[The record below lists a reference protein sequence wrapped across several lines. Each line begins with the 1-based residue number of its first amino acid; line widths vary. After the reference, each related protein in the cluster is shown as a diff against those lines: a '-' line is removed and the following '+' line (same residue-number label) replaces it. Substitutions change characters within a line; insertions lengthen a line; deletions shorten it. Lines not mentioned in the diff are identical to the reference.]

1 MNSSLHNHLIHHRQF
16 RHRLQLLRSVLAHS
30 HRLQKYVVSVDLVQ
44 LQRRR
49 LRGLGVIPH
58 LRVDDVGGGGGDSL
72 VQVALGVDEELAGVE
87 GLVLGLAALHACHLT
102 LQLGVCAV
110 SG

>member
-1 MNSSLHNHLIHHRQF
+1 MR
-16 RHRLQLLRSVLAHS
+16 
-30 HRLQKYVVSVDLVQ
+30 
-44 LQRRR
+44 
-49 LRGLGVIPH
+49 
-58 LRVDDVGGGGGDSL
+58 GGGGDSL
-72 VQVALGVDEELAGVE
+72 VQVALGVDEELASVE